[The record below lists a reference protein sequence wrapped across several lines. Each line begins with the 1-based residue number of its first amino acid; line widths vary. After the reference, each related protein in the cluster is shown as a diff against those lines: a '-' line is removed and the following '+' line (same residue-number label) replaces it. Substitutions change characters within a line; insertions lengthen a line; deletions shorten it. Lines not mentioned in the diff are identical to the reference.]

1 MSSRRSV
8 LNSAAFH
15 AAPSPHGSV
24 PRAPSSQVRATT
36 GLSGGSARKA
46 LGSLHGAVGSAH
58 VSSAGV
64 GARNPSL
71 YDPNNVR
78 RSSAFRVRPAAGLNR
93 SKR

>member
-1 MSSRRSV
+1 
-8 LNSAAFH
+8 
-15 AAPSPHGSV
+15 
-24 PRAPSSQVRATT
+24 
-36 GLSGGSARKA
+36 
-46 LGSLHGAVGSAH
+46 VGSAH